1 MKTLSGFLRRVPVSV
16 LIALA
21 FFVVCALFVPRF
33 AGSGNLGNVA
43 RIAAIL
49 AIVSCGQA
57 IVLILGGIEFSF
69 GSSVALASVVTV
81 MLLPATG
88 PLPAFLAGVAVVVL
102 VGVLNGALVAGVGLP
117 AVVVTLGTLMIA
129 HGFAASLAGGLPID
143 AAPSPLFRWPAVG
156 EVLGIPVAVLIAAV
170 ALFCLWVLL
179 AHMELGRRFYLVGA
193 NASAARLSGIGVRG
207 TVFTGYVLAGL
218 FAGVASVIL
227 TSRVG
232 SGQPNLIPD
241 LPFQTIAAC
250 AIGGIPLTGGRGS
263 VIQVIA
269 GVAIIAMLN
278 NAVVLLNYP
287 VAVQQLLIALVI
299 VVSVVAQRFAAGIA
313 FDVRIL
319 LKGSAR

>member
-1 MKTLSGFLRRVPVSV
+1 MRALSRLLRHLPVSV
-16 LIALA
+16 LIALV
-21 FFVVCALFVPRF
+21 FFVACALFVPRF
-33 AGSGNLGNVA
+33 ANPGNLENVA

-49 AIVSCGQA
+49 AIVACGQA

-81 MLLPATG
+81 TLLPVFG
-88 PLPAFLAGVAVVVL
+88 PVIAFLAGIVVVVL
-102 VGVLNGALVAGVGLP
+102 VGVLNATLIAGIGLP
-117 AVVVTLGTLMIA
+117 AVVVTLGTLMIG
-129 HGFAASLAGGLPID
+129 HGLASSLAGGLPID

-156 EVLGIPVAVLIAAV
+156 EVMGIPVAVIFAAIA
-170 ALFCLWVLL
+170 LLCLWGLL
-179 AHMELGRRFYLVGA
+179 ARTELGRRFYLVGA
-193 NASAARLSGIGVRG
+193 NASAARLSGIGVKG
-207 TVFTGYVLAGL
+207 TLFTGYVLAGL

-232 SGQPNLIPD
+232 SGQPNLMPD

-263 VIQVIA
+263 TIQVIA

-287 VAVQQLLIALVI
+287 VAIQQLLIALVI
-299 VVSVVAQRFAAGIA
+299 VVSVVMQRLASGFSV
-313 FDVRIL
+313 DLQIL
-319 LKGSAR
+319 FKGARR

>member
-1 MKTLSGFLRRVPVSV
+1 MTALSKLLRQVPVSV
-16 LIALA
+16 LIALG
-21 FFVVCALFVPRF
+21 FFIVCALFVPRF
-33 AGSGNLGNVA
+33 SNPGNLENVA

-49 AIVSCGQA
+49 AVVACGQA
-57 IVLILGGIEFSF
+57 IVLVLGGIELSF

-88 PLPAFLAGVAVVVL
+88 PFPAFLAGIAVVVL
-102 VGVLNGALVAGVGLP
+102 AGVLNATLVAGVGLP
-117 AVVVTLGTLMIA
+117 AVVVTLGTLMIG
-129 HGFAASLAGGLPID
+129 HGLAASLAGGLPID

-156 EVLGIPVAVLIAAV
+156 EVLGIPVAVVFAAI

-179 AHMELGRRFYLVGA
+179 AHTELGRRFYLVGA
-193 NASAARLSGIGVRG
+193 NASAARLSGIGVKG
-207 TVFTGYVLAGL
+207 TVFTGYILAGL

-232 SGQPNLIPD
+232 SGQPNLMPD

-263 VIQVIA
+263 VVQVIA
-269 GVAIIAMLN
+269 GVAIIAILN

-287 VAVQQLLIALVI
+287 VAIQQLLIALVI
-299 VVSVVAQRFAAGIA
+299 VVSVVTQRLAAGLA
-313 FDVRIL
+313 FDLQIL
-319 LKGSAR
+319 FKGAKR